1 MTLLGIVLKSLRQHS
16 LTTGFAV
23 VNIALGVSLLVAV
36 ISLREQAHEN
46 LTQVNVGVDAILG
59 PKGSPLTVV
68 LNGLYHMDEMP
79 GKIKWTY
86 YKKVLA
92 DPIIQEGIPFCT
104 GHSYGGFRVDAIDRR
119 FLTDFEYLPGEP
131 GGAPGMSGSGKK
143 FSFRPEDG
151 GQGRPFGTGEEAV
164 AGWAVAKELGI
175 QLGQTFNPVCGVSA
189 GPIHKNNIQFV
200 GIMAPTGTPH
210 DRAIYIPLTTF
221 YTLDGH
227 PGATARMAVDEQ
239 HREISG
245 ALLKIKR
252 IRGNALHPGIQ
263 DLKYNINQS
272 TEAQLVVPNEVLP
285 KLFQIIGWVDGAFLA
300 IAVLVTVLGTMC
312 LLVALVSA
320 LRERRR
326 DIALM
331 RSIGA
336 TKQTVFGL
344 VLCESLVISLCGG
357 LLGLALG
364 HAIVWVGSQ
373 YIKAG
378 TGLLFSWL
386 HVSLADAA
394 LLPALVVVGI
404 VAGLFPA
411 VQAYRIGV
419 LKNLRPVS

>member
-1 MTLLGIVLKSLRQHS
+1 M
-16 LTTGFAV
+16 
-23 VNIALGVSLLVAV
+23 
-36 ISLREQAHEN
+36 
-46 LTQVNVGVDAILG
+46 
-59 PKGSPLTVV
+59 SPASPV
-68 LNGLYHMDEMP
+68 E
-79 GKIKWTY
+79 
-86 YKKVLA
+86 
-92 DPIIQEGIPFCT
+92 
-104 GHSYGGFRVDAIDRR
+104 
-119 FLTDFEYLPGEP
+119 
-131 GGAPGMSGSGKK
+131 K

-227 PGATARMAVDEQ
+227 PGATMRMAVDEQ
-239 HREISG
+239 YREISG
-245 ALLKIKR
+245 AFLKIKR

-272 TEAQLVVPNEVLP
+272 TEAQLVVPDEVLP
-285 KLFQIIGWVDGAFLA
+285 KLFEIIGWVDGAFLA

-344 VLCESLVISLCGG
+344 VLCESLVISLFGG
-357 LLGLALG
+357 LLGLVMG
-364 HAIVWVGSQ
+364 HGIVWVGSQ
-373 YIKAG
+373 YIKAE

-404 VAGLFPA
+404 LAGLFPA